1 MTRVFSL
8 LIFVV
13 AGAGAGLGAVIDVR
27 AQAPPTAPRQPH
39 VVFVTGDDEYRSEI
53 SMPMIAAIL
62 EKRHGL
68 KTSVAYARP
77 IPQTKDRIE
86 GLEALETA
94 DLMVMFLRYR
104 ALPEAELDRILAY
117 VKSGKPIV
125 AFRTSTHAFNYPA
138 GSPHTDLNDGFG
150 RDVFGQKWIT
160 HHGHTSTT
168 MVALRPEAASHPI
181 LRGVTPF
188 DARSWLY
195 HVAPLNGPATLLL
208 DGTAVN
214 SERKQKLEQF
224 PPLQPVAWTRDHNG
238 GRVFFTTLGHPG
250 DFEQASMR
258 RLTVNGILWALGR
271 DVPVGGADATP
282 VTPYVAPEPFD
293 LATGQ
298 PLKRRP

>member
-1 MTRVFSL
+1 MSTQRMTRLVSL
-8 LIFVV
+8 LLAM
-13 AGAGAGLGAVIDVR
+13 AGVCLA
-27 AQAPPTAPRQPH
+27 AQAPPPPARAPH

-53 SMPMIAAIL
+53 SMPMIAAVL
-62 EKRHGL
+62 EKRHGMR
-68 KTSVAYARP
+68 TSVAYAKP

-104 ALPEAELDRILAY
+104 ALPDAELNRILAY

-125 AFRTSTHAFNYPA
+125 GFRTSTHAFNYPA

-150 RDVFGQKWIT
+150 LDLWGQKWIT

-168 MVALRPEAASHPI
+168 TVALRPDAAGHPI

-188 DARSWLY
+188 TAKSWLY

-214 SERKQKLEQF
+214 TERKQKLDQF
-224 PPLQPVAWTRDHNG
+224 PPVQPVAWTREHNG

-250 DFEQASMR
+250 DFEEASMR

-271 DVPVGGADATP
+271 EVPAQGADATP
-282 VTPYVAPEPFD
+282 VAPYVAPESFD
-293 LATGQ
+293 LS
-298 PLKRRP
+298 KFK